1 MKKILLVL
9 CSVLVLALLIAGCGG
24 SETKSEGGKT
34 VLKVGATPVPHAEL
48 LMQNF

>member
-24 SETKSEGGKT
+24 SETKSEDGKT
-34 VLKVGATPVPHAEL
+34 VLKVGRTFEL
-48 LMQNF
+48 C